1 MQPCFWCIVPYGRG
15 TSGNSIPP
23 ALDELLSTEL
33 SSTED
38 SLLSTELSS
47 MEEELS
53 STELSSMELSS
64 TEEVSSSED
73 ETLSSIELS
82 SIELSSL
89 EEVSSVDISSLD
101 TLFSL
106 LSGCMETLSDPIEE
120 AGELLSETIS
130 STELFSVEELFSVG
144 FPKQATNAVKLL
156 NSKRKTKFLTVCFI
170 GG

>member
-33 SSTED
+33 SSSEE
-38 SLLSTELSS
+38 LLSS

-53 STELSSMELSS
+53 STELFSSKEELLSVELSS
-64 TEEVSSSED
+64 TE
-73 ETLSSIELS
+73 LSSME
-82 SIELSSL
+82 ELSSL

-106 LSGCMETLSDPIEE
+106 LSGCMETLSDCVEE

-144 FPKQATNAVKLL
+144 FPKQATKAVKLL
-156 NSKRKTKFLTVCFI
+156 NSKRNAKFLIVCFI